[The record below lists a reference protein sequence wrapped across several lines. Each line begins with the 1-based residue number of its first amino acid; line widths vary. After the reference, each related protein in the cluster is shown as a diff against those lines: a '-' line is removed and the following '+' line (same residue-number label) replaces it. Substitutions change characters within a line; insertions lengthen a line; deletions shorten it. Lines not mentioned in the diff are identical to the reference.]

1 MREND
6 AVLALAKLLLAAGGH
21 SKIRDSNG
29 RRPSELG
36 AGAGRATPRGELV
49 KLLKNHE
56 RLVIDT
62 AC

>member
-29 RRPSELG
+29 QRPSEL
-36 AGAGRATPRGELV
+36 GAGRATPRGELV